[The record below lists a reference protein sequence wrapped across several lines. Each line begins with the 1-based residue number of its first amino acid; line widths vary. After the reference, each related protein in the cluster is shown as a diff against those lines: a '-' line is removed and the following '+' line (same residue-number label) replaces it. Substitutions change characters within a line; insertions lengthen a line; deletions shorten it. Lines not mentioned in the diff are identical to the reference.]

1 MPLITKR
8 GEESYIHRRYG
19 RAYKCSK
26 QKQVSPV
33 YVRLQ
38 PICVIYGPTDNEKH
52 IPFSDRP
59 KSNYHPMSA
68 RRQRHTLHSKLRYSQ
83 QMFICLAIPEG
94 DIHES
99 VRREHA
105 LRLFLIDTLSVPQ
118 HVRAN
123 LPRETSPI
131 PNVGHSVASIFEDPF
146 FPR

>member
-1 MPLITKR
+1 MNPIFADVT
-8 GEESYIHRRYG
+8 EEHTSARNKSRFS
-19 RAYKCSK
+19 R
-26 QKQVSPV
+26 
-33 YVRLQ
+33 VRETATYM
-38 PICVIYGPTDNEKH
+38 CVIYGPTDNEKH